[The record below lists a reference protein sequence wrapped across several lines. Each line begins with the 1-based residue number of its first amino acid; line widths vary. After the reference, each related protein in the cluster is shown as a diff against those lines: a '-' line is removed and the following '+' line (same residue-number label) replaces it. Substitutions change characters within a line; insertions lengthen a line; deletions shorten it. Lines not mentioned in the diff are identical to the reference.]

1 MEIKTPV
8 KEAENRKKSVDLK
21 KEKSVI
27 AKKDLKLA
35 LVAKRLSMLQDGHQT
50 EIQPILPL
58 QNQEQSESTKPSKDM
73 DTSDHTLFEDNVN
86 VMSKSSKI
94 RTKIESHKRARDI
107 SDDDESSKNRELVVW
122 VPQQKKERAKK
133 KRVKTNDLSHDKNAK
148 ASEISITQKFRRS
161 DLSDPLPSGDKS
173 SSLKRAEEIQANL
186 PDEYPSF
193 VKLMLKSHVSGGFW
207 LGLPK
212 KFCDKH
218 LPVCDSNVVLVDEAG
233 KKSSTKYLAAKV
245 GLSGGWRGFSIDHGL
260 LEGDVLVFQLIAPTK
275 FQIYVVRGQTFG
287 EVDGSIGLLTLDPGV
302 GQQISEGNSQ
312 KVLQTEEDNNTS
324 SGYLSQSNSDIESG
338 PEVLE
343 GIQFSD
349 SDIKFEGVEAFEDFH
364 IVIDDL
370 IMDSKF
376 STNTLKKYYELCHS
390 QSSFLH
396 ENFLKG
402 LNCNLVVGIIAETIN
417 IADAIKSCKKAS
429 TSHEDLRVWEKT
441 LKGFEMLG
449 MKVDFLV
456 THINQLLGI
465 AVESDTADESNK
477 LKESIIKRALA
488 EERMKLL
495 ENKLTQLKDSM
506 QKINFEM
513 DAEIKMSSAL
523 KQEARIKE
531 IIAI

>member
-1 MEIKTPV
+1 
-8 KEAENRKKSVDLK
+8 
-21 KEKSVI
+21 
-27 AKKDLKLA
+27 
-35 LVAKRLSMLQDGHQT
+35 
-50 EIQPILPL
+50 
-58 QNQEQSESTKPSKDM
+58 M
-73 DTSDHTLFEDNVN
+73 DTSDHTLFEDNVS

-94 RTKIESHKRARDI
+94 PTKIESRKRARDI
-107 SDDDESSKNRELVVW
+107 SDDDESLENRELVVW
-122 VPQQKKERAKK
+122 VPPQKKERAKK
-133 KRVKTNDLSHDKNAK
+133 KRVKTNDSSNEKNDK
-148 ASEISITQKFRRS
+148 ASKISTTQKFRRS
-161 DLSDPLPSGDKS
+161 DLSDPLPTGDKS
-173 SSLKRAEEIQANL
+173 SALKRAEEIQA
-186 PDEYPSF
+186 
-193 VKLMLKSHVSGGFW
+193 M
-207 LGLPK
+207 
-212 KFCDKH
+212 
-218 LPVCDSNVVLVDEAG
+218 LVDEAG

-260 LEGDVLVFQLIAPTK
+260 LEGD
-275 FQIYVVRGQTFG
+275 IYVVRGQTYG
-287 EVDGSIGLLTLDPGV
+287 EVDGSLELLTLNPGA

-312 KVLQTEEDNNTS
+312 EKVLQTEEDNNTS

-349 SDIKFEGVEAFEDFH
+349 SDIKFEGVEGFEDFH
-364 IVIDDL
+364 IVVDGL

-376 STNTLKKYYELCHS
+376 SATTRKKYYELCHS
-390 QSSFLH
+390 QSLFLH

-449 MKVDFLV
+449 MKVDFLL
-456 THINQLLGI
+456 THINQLLGS

-488 EERMKLL
+488 KERMNLL

-523 KQEARIKE
+523 KQEASRIKE
-531 IIAI
+531 IIVDFFI